1 MRKFDKQDKYDV
13 EDLKKLNA
21 EKWQIDCLKLNPEYV
36 WWGNYEDYMT
46 DKSSQWASPVE
57 IESVDDLWELNDLN
71 EVVNFYFEIIR
82 ENHECPICKGTGL
95 NAETNELDRSWYDF
109 EGTGKRWC
117 NKINQAEVDALWKN
131 GRLRN
136 NFKRKPTADEVN
148 QSGSGRGNIHDAI
161 NRWICVETRAKS
173 LGVFGKCNN
182 DGCVDG
188 YIYDNDKATLRL
200 QMWVIHPR
208 KGASRGVILKD
219 IKKDDLPKVMKY
231 LKDARKRN
239 YDRFGK
245 L

>member
-1 MRKFDKQDKYDV
+1 MRKFDKNDKYDV
-13 EDLKKLNA
+13 KDLEKLNA

-46 DKSSQWASPVE
+46 DDSSQWASPVE
-57 IESVDDLWELNDLN
+57 IESVDDLWELDDLN

-95 NAETNELDRSWYDF
+95 NAETRELDRSWYDF
-109 EGTGKRWC
+109 EETGKRWC
-117 NKINQAEVDALWKN
+117 DKINQKEIDTLWDA
-131 GRLRN
+131 GRLHCD
-136 NFKRKPTADEVN
+136 FKHKPTADEVN
-148 QSGSGRGNIHDAI
+148 KLQKERHIHCAI

-173 LGVFGKCNN
+173 LGVYGYCNN
-182 DGCVDG
+182 NGCVEG
-188 YIYDNDKATLRL
+188 YIYDSDKATLRL

-208 KGASRGVILKD
+208 KGASRGVILKN
-219 IKKDDLPKVMKY
+219 IKKEDLPKVIKY